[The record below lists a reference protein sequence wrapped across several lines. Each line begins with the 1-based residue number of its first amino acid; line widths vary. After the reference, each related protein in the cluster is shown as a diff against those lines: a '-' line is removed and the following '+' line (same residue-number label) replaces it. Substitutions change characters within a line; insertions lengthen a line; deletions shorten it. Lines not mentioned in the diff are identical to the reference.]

1 MRKRAYSEV
10 TQPQDAT
17 ENLGRV
23 LSDSDLSRI
32 NKEKTFEGAGT
43 LFDTGNLLARV
54 VNALGSI
61 GPLDEDGQSVLD
73 MGMEGGIHG
82 FTDSQILASE
92 RTWSGWSLA
101 QSDGSYANP
110 PLPRARAASDFRAP
124 SRENF
129 QETNDWTWN
138 GNNTQIQ
145 EFLRK
150 KARNKKSSLFRSAF
164 NSNSKF
170 DPPIPTISIP
180 KSNGNIPESINHTL
194 LNKLNPFK
202 RHSIIPK
209 RNSISVHELEAQK
222 YLERTARGRESRIS
236 LPKQYL
242 STTARGRQSVFSI
255 LSTTD
260 ETNNDVLERTTI
272 ADLIRALEV
281 VHTKA
286 TTGAD
291 TPLLDDYFDGPKR
304 KMGTASLTPPKMPS
318 LISVFPHMAGNQHS
332 TARRGSLKPLPS
344 YTTVFNSKANQK
356 RRQSSYIID
365 IGDKTFARRQSVRPT
380 HPPPYMAK
388 DSPKPLN
395 RRFSV
400 RPTNL
405 STPPG
410 QAPPPNPAI
419 QASSTLQRRLSLRPS
434 PLTRGSIG
442 HISGR
447 FSRINEQPQA
457 QSQSNR
463 LQIPGS
469 GGSSGVGGASVG
481 AVGTSQLTQPSRN
494 PLWRPAKLQAAA
506 ARTRH
511 GSLSELYETNERK
524 RTDSK

>member
-1 MRKRAYSEV
+1 MPQVMRKRAYSEV
-10 TQPQDAT
+10 TQPIDSQ

-32 NKEKTFEGAGT
+32 NKEKTFQGAET

-73 MGMEGGIHG
+73 MGMDGGIHG
-82 FTDSQILASE
+82 FSDSQILASE

-110 PLPRARAASDFRAP
+110 PLPRARAASDFRVP
-124 SRENF
+124 SQENF
-129 QETNDWTWN
+129 GETNDWTWN

-150 KARNKKSSLFRSAF
+150 KARNKKSSLYRSAF
-164 NSNSKF
+164 NSNNKF
-170 DPPIPTISIP
+170 DAPNPNTQINIPA
-180 KSNGNIPESINHTL
+180 SNGNIPQTVNHTL
-194 LNKLNPFK
+194 LHRINPFK
-202 RHSIIPK
+202 KHSTIAAK

-222 YLERTARGRESRIS
+222 YLERTSRGRESRIS

-242 STTARGRQSVFSI
+242 STTAHGRASVFSI

-260 ETNNDVLERTTI
+260 EANNDVLERTTI

-286 TTGAD
+286 STDAG
-291 TPLLDDYFDGPKR
+291 TPLLDDYFGGPKR

-318 LISVFPHMAGNQHS
+318 LLSVMPSMNANAS
-332 TARRGSLKPLPS
+332 ARRGSLRPLPS
-344 YTTVFNSKANQK
+344 YTTVFNSKSNQK
-356 RRQSSYIID
+356 RRQSSHVID
-365 IGDKTFARRQSVRPT
+365 IGDKTFARRLSVRPT
-380 HPPPYMAK
+380 HPPPYMIK
-388 DSPKPLN
+388 ESPKPLN

-410 QAPPPNPAI
+410 QAPPLNPAI

-442 HISGR
+442 HMSGR
-447 FSRINEQPQA
+447 FSRINEQQTVSA
-457 QSQSNR
+457 QNLTSR
-463 LQIPGS
+463 LQIPG
-469 GGSSGVGGASVG
+469 V
-481 AVGTSQLTQPSRN
+481 QLPPPSRN
-494 PLWRPAKLQAAA
+494 PLWRPAQLH

-511 GSLSELYETNERK
+511 GSLSELFEKNERK